1 MSAKMEEG
9 CIFHQAK
16 AHLLSLEEE
25 EDVLQTRAIAI
36 FSNKVITIFPNYW
49 RQTLLRKKRVLYT

>member
-16 AHLLSLEEE
+16 AHLLSVEEE

-36 FSNKVITIFPNYW
+36 FSNKVITIFPNY
-49 RQTLLRKKRVLYT
+49 